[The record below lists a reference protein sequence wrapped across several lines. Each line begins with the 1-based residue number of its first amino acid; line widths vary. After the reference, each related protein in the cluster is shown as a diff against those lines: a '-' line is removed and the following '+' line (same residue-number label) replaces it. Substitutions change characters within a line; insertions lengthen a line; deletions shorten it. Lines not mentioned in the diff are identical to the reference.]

1 MKKPLLASLLMALIP
16 VIYMATFNLK
26 SALVTA
32 LFVALSVLVRE
43 FTRSRISSQSRL
55 DELHRKLS
63 ERVRALLERDLE
75 SELFKLSSK
84 VEDEIKRDLEAINS
98 ETDSRMKSFDLRA
111 AIPAILFLI
120 NALILF
126 SIKSESLLTEKE
138 GLFGIGA
145 MMVLAHLTAFTPAPL
160 PRVVR

>member
-1 MKKPLLASLLMALIP
+1 M
-16 VIYMATFNLK
+16 
-26 SALVTA
+26 
-32 LFVALSVLVRE
+32 
-43 FTRSRISSQSRL
+43 
-55 DELHRKLS
+55 
-63 ERVRALLERDLE
+63 E

-98 ETDSRMKSFDLRA
+98 ETDSRMESFDLRA
-111 AIPAILFLI
+111 AIPAIFFFI
-120 NALILF
+120 NAFILF

-145 MMVLAHLTAFTPAPL
+145 MMVLAHLTAFTPRPL